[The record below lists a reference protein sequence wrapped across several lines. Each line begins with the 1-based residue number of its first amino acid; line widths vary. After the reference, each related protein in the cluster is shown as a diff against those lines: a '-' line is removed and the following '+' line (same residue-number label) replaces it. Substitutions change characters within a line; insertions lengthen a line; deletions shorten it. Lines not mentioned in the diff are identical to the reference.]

1 MGASMAKL
9 QLDKTNFFV
18 GGIAVLLPTMG
29 ILAADIAAP
38 GSGKA
43 FISSLKSYL
52 TNEFGAF
59 YMWAA
64 ILSLIFCL
72 AVSFSKYGNIVLGEA
87 DEKPEYSTISWVAMI
102 FSAGIGA
109 GILWG
114 GASEWIYY
122 MSTPPLGLEPGTE
135 LAKEWAITTGMFHW
149 GPSAWALYS
158 VCSITIGYYY
168 YVRKDPVLKVSES
181 CKGVLGTRA
190 KGPLGN
196 VVDIFI
202 MIGLVTA
209 SATSL
214 GLGTPVVA
222 AGISK
227 VLGLEHGTAMNL
239 AALAIVVGLF
249 TISSALGLKKGMAKL
264 SNFNIFLAVGLLV
277 FVLFFGG
284 YFLTTIKSFTTSVG
298 SLATNFVRLS
308 TYMEP
313 YAENSTFV
321 SDWTIFYW
329 AWWVSYGPF
338 QGLFFAKISRGRT
351 IREMVLGTLLFGSL
365 GTAVF
370 FAIFGNYGIGLL
382 DAGIFDAPAALASG
396 QTSFTVIIDMFANL
410 PLGTLFIIG
419 LCVSAVVFMA
429 TTFDAASFSLAAMTT
444 KELPDGADPALWNRL
459 VWALFLGIIPIVI
472 NLIGGDLGTIQISTV
487 VGGLLMVVILGIVA
501 LSFIKELKSDIANG
515 VELPMRKK

>member
-1 MGASMAKL
+1 
-9 QLDKTNFFV
+9 
-18 GGIAVLLPTMG
+18 
-29 ILAADIAAP
+29 
-38 GSGKA
+38 
-43 FISSLKSYL
+43 
-52 TNEFGAF
+52 
-59 YMWAA
+59 
-64 ILSLIFCL
+64 
-72 AVSFSKYGNIVLGEA
+72 
-87 DEKPEYSTISWVAMI
+87 
-102 FSAGIGA
+102 
-109 GILWG
+109 
-114 GASEWIYY
+114 
-122 MSTPPLGLEPGTE
+122 
-135 LAKEWAITTGMFHW
+135 
-149 GPSAWALYS
+149 
-158 VCSITIGYYY
+158 
-168 YVRKDPVLKVSES
+168 
-181 CKGVLGTRA
+181 
-190 KGPLGN
+190 
-196 VVDIFI
+196 
-202 MIGLVTA
+202 
-209 SATSL
+209 
-214 GLGTPVVA
+214 
-222 AGISK
+222 
-227 VLGLEHGTAMNL
+227 
-239 AALAIVVGLF
+239 
-249 TISSALGLKKGMAKL
+249 
-264 SNFNIFLAVGLLV
+264 
-277 FVLFFGG
+277 
-284 YFLTTIKSFTTSVG
+284 
-298 SLATNFVRLS
+298 
-308 TYMEP
+308 MEP